1 MNSGKGVLPSLPEDV
16 VAARPDELK
25 GQVPTAY
32 AIEKPPGQ
40 VTAQQPKKF
49 FLRRGIAHLHP
60 GQAYLID
67 EMPLTSARMV
77 NREGLRQYRDA
88 APIHPPYAHIA
99 PSSAHVE
106 RLCANCP

>member
-32 AIEKPPGQ
+32 AIEQPPGQ

-67 EMPLTSARMV
+67 EMPLTSARRV

-99 PSSAHVE
+99 PSSAHVG
-106 RLCANCP
+106 RLCADCP